1 VLGQRQL
8 HQDAV
13 HRRVGVELGDL
24 AQHVGGRRILGYS
37 NLRDLMP
44 AFSQPATL
52 LRT

>member
-1 VLGQRQL
+1 M
-8 HQDAV
+8 
-13 HRRVGVELGDL
+13 HRRVGVEFGDL
-24 AQHVGGRRILGYS
+24 AEHVGGAASCGYS